1 MPVTLANV
9 VVPDVFSRYTRFL
22 SVDISALVQ
31 SGAVVVDSR
40 LNASLGAGS
49 TIFDFPFWDA
59 LSQSASNVGSDDPAT
74 DATLN
79 NIAAANS
86 KAPRMSRNN
95 AWGSMHLAMT
105 DSGEDSQAAIQAQL
119 ANYWAIELQKIVIA
133 ALSGINKDNGGN
145 DSGDMAHDVVGT
157 SFTDNVTNFTI
168 ANLVDSAQTLGDHKF
183 GLSVLV
189 VHSVVASKMEKLE
202 YVTVGVRPSAG
213 AQLATMGPVHGPDH
227 RHDPERNECGPSRRQ
242 RSRGHHVRVL
252 AVRTGHH
259 PHRSRRAAQHSRRG
273 SGQLAA
279 VRQRRRPNRS
289 CAESGIHDCRS
300 GTELFRHPA
309 GRWPFERR
317 HLAQPEPCRLLEPH
331 REQPQANPLR
341 PTDHPGVLIGCFSS
355 AGPDRYLVGAT
366 L

>member
-213 AQLATMGPVHGPDH
+213 AQLARWGRYTVLITDMIPSGTSAVRADGSAAAATMYESWLFAPGTIRIGVAAPPNTPAEEVVNLPLSGNGAGQTGLVQRVEYTIAVPGLSYSGT
-227 RHDPERNECGPSRRQ
+227 RPEGGPSNAATSHNLNHAGSWNRTVN
-242 RSRGHHVRVL
+242 SRKQIPYARL
-252 AVRTGHH
+252 ITR
-259 PHRSRRAAQHSRRG
+259 
-273 SGQLAA
+273 
-279 VRQRRRPNRS
+279 
-289 CAESGIHDCRS
+289 ES
-300 GTELFRHPA
+300 
-309 GRWPFERR
+309 
-317 HLAQPEPCRLLEPH
+317 
-331 REQPQANPLR
+331 
-341 PTDHPGVLIGCFSS
+341 
-355 AGPDRYLVGAT
+355 
-366 L
+366 